1 MINPLWYYLI
11 WISPCCQSA
20 LAFAPPHS
28 SSSYVDR
35 VRYVQSSQIIGKDM
49 KHSNASSSNIK
60 KSIERR
66 TRSSINHDNTQITA
80 QRTTVL
86 LHANAR
92 INNLD
97 EDDME
102 LMDVDIVDDKAK
114 EIVAR
119 KKSVRDEI
127 FWAKQRALMVEMSA
141 RSDAEMKKENQDK
154 FTKRRLALTSD
165 TFYFSILIGCVL
177 WLVSSNPYVTL
188 SYLFGA
194 LSGTAYSYGLGK
206 YVESIG
212 GSIDDTDVEGA
223 GVGQAR
229 FAFLILLFVV
239 VGKFRSQGL
248 LELPSIMGFFTYQL
262 ASLSQGLKEYDD

>member
-1 MINPLWYYLI
+1 M
-11 WISPCCQSA
+11 
-20 LAFAPPHS
+20 
-28 SSSYVDR
+28 
-35 VRYVQSSQIIGKDM
+35 
-49 KHSNASSSNIK
+49 
-60 KSIERR
+60 
-66 TRSSINHDNTQITA
+66 
-80 QRTTVL
+80 
-86 LHANAR
+86 
-92 INNLD
+92 NNLD

-102 LMDVDIVDDKAK
+102 LMDVDDAK
-114 EIVAR
+114 EIEAR

-127 FWAKQRALMVEMSA
+127 FWAKQRALMVELSA
-141 RSDAEMKKENQDK
+141 KSDAGLKKENQDK
-154 FTKRRLALTSD
+154 FAKRRLALTSD
-165 TFYFSILIGCVL
+165 TFYFSILIGCAL
-177 WLVSSNPYVTL
+177 WLVSSNPFVTL

-229 FAFLILLFVV
+229 FAFLILLFVF

>member
-1 MINPLWYYLI
+1 MITPWFLI
-11 WISPCCQSA
+11 WIISPCCQLA
-20 LAFAPPHS
+20 LAFAPIHD
-28 SSSYVDR
+28 SYFDR
-35 VRYVQSSQIIGKDM
+35 IGYVQSSQILIGRGIKF
-49 KHSNASSSNIK
+49 SNDSNIK

-66 TRSSINHDNTQITA
+66 RSSINHGMKVTT
-80 QRTTVL
+80 QRTAVSSL
-86 LHANAR
+86 RANTR
-92 INNLD
+92 TNNLD
-97 EDDME
+97 DDMDLIE
-102 LMDVDIVDDKAK
+102 VDVDPK
-114 EIVAR
+114 EIEAR
-119 KKSVRDEI
+119 KKSARDEI
-127 FWAKQRALMVEMSA
+127 FWAKQRALVAEMSA
-141 RSDAEMKKENQDK
+141 KSDAGLKKENQDK
-154 FTKRRLALTSD
+154 FSKRRLALTSD
-165 TFYFSILIGCVL
+165 TFYFSILIGCLL
-177 WLVSSNPYVTL
+177 WLVSSNPFVTF